1 MVFKNPVTN
10 NSIDHTLSAVR
21 DLKIHLSR
29 NFKKKSNQDDHDFNR
44 DLLKEARRFES
55 ALLRNWDA
63 KYDLDK
69 STMND
74 PVVPIFQK

>member
-29 NFKKKSNQDDHDFNR
+29 NFKKKIKPKMIMTLTVIFLKKQDD
-44 DLLKEARRFES
+44 LKV
-55 ALLRNWDA
+55 L
-63 KYDLDK
+63 Y
-69 STMND
+69 
-74 PVVPIFQK
+74 